1 MTVTTN
7 DTEKRPEKVEEDTKL
22 PDSVDDWDVNGTK
35 TTWKREED
43 FFTYSYDSGTEK
55 FTVVDGPLENLL
67 GEVVEDSALV
77 DKIRDQYEKTKKEVE
92 EAAGID
98 GAGTESGNSQEAGK
112 PGMDDQ
118 CFLMQNLTSII
129 SESTPGQ
136 ASFYADTGTRYE
148 SRKDIR
154 YKNIHKVVTKD
165 PALLMNKLRMTRGA
179 DELLNIKPWEFSQ
192 LTPTIRLY
200 KEYYEDPQA
209 VAKEVEFK
217 FNSFVDPVNDLQS
230 MLDSTLQRGV
240 GVGIESFSYRFRGVQ
255 PATAKKDIEA
265 TVVIYAQNFNELFK
279 KRFSIDKDSG
289 KPVDYKI
296 IDLVFL
302 EPKFRY
308 LEEDDKRKQ
317 RVFNPNFYEIKAI
330 VGWAATGGGGIISGD
345 LSNALKDTQ
354 LSLYLTLTNH
364 QFDFQEDG
372 AVRLTLTLTSR
383 VESIMLDN
391 RSDILS
397 DPKTRR
403 IRKERKEKVNEVLKK
418 VSKAKKAGE
427 DACEDKDIKNLKDAY
442 RANVERERE
451 NSYLSLLRGLVT
463 QNLIYTVVLD
473 AQKIEEEAGVT
484 EQVVDP
490 PLTTGARTP
499 AQVAVG
505 GPGRVIPSITIV
517 KPVCSEER
525 EVTEQVE
532 VSVPNFQDYNNL
544 LVPGSRYINYFFLG
558 DLFALAIQHVL
569 DHKEGAVPLL
579 NYGKIKFVLGPAV
592 FDAPMLDL
600 DGRKIRS
607 NSELGINLADIPISV
622 ELFNAFMR
630 DRVVSKKRNSYPLM
644 NFIRDAIKY
653 LIFEALA
660 PNCTGEDKIT
670 LMLDTSQISVDS
682 LDGTDPMLSKMEGEG
697 FLDLDKFGTGIKVPV
712 LNKDGDQKKTSKG
725 LNITDEVNNYVFDS
739 FNRKSLAESYN
750 YFVIYVFD
758 KGSNSLHFPDGSEFD
773 TRYSRD
779 FNKGI
784 YHLATGTDRGLV
796 KSMNFSATTQ
806 KYYREARY
814 ESRDFS
820 PELQLSNVYDVNVSM
835 LGNNLFFPGQRVYI
849 NPRGLGSDLL
859 GDPGTFGDPANTI
872 GLGGYHIIKFINST
886 INKGGFTTN
895 LDCLFETS
903 GDGIGAHPSND
914 DLLGKETT
922 IEGCKNLKKEIIGLS
937 ESLRKGGENG

>member
-1 MTVTTN
+1 MTATTKG
-7 DTEKRPEKVEEDTKL
+7 TEGRPKKVEEDTKL
-22 PDSVDDWDVNGTK
+22 PDGVQKWEVKGTK
-35 TTWKREED
+35 TTWKVEAD
-43 FFTYSYDSGTEK
+43 SQTYSHDTETGK
-55 FTVVDGPLENLL
+55 FSVEDGP
-67 GEVVEDSALV
+67 VESAIGDV
-77 DKIRDQYEKTKKEVE
+77 AYEGPNQIIKDQYEETKKAVE

-98 GAGTESGNSQEAGK
+98 GAGTEPGETQEAEK

-129 SESTPGQ
+129 SDSIPGQ
-136 ASFYADTGTRYE
+136 ASFYAGTGTRYE

-397 DPKTRR
+397 DPNTRR

-418 VSKAKKAGE
+418 ASKAKKAGE

-451 NSYLSLLRGLVT
+451 NSYLSLLRELVK
-463 QNLIYTVVLD
+463 QNLIYTVVLN
-473 AQKIEEEAGVT
+473 AQKIEEENRASPTAPVLEPAPAGVSPS
-484 EQVVDP
+484 DP
-490 PLTTGARTP
+490 VFSPVRT
-499 AQVAVG
+499 
-505 GPGRVIPSITIV
+505 IPSITVIH
-517 KPVCSEER
+517 PTCSEEIGS
-525 EVTEQVE
+525 TE
-532 VSVPNFQDYNNL
+532 PIMNTLNLHNYNNL

-569 DHKEGAVPLL
+569 DHEEGAVPLL

-592 FDAPMLDL
+592 FDVLNL
-600 DGRKIRS
+600 DGK
-607 NSELGINLADIPISV
+607 LGINLADIPISV

-660 PNCTGEDKIT
+660 PDCTGEDKIT

-682 LDGTDPMLSKMEGEG
+682 LDVTDPMLSKMEGEG
-697 FLDLDKFGTGIKVPV
+697 FLNLDKFGTGIKVPV
-712 LNKDGDQKKTSKG
+712 LNKDGYEKKTSRG
-725 LNITDEVNNYVFDS
+725 LKITDEVNNYVFDS

-886 INKGGFTTN
+886 INKSGFTTN

-914 DLLGKETT
+914 DILGNETT
-922 IEGCKNLKKEIIGLS
+922 IEGCETLREDIIDLS